1 MQISYRRDCHSCHRR
16 WEVRLRRALETETP
30 TPVDKSIVE
39 SPCRTS
45 SPGIEEQAH
54 FCCLSKHSS
63 SCLTVAWEGKS
74 VVEET
79 SHLATR
85 RRCESSTRDLEKG
98 KPDLVKFSILN
109 ADSHLRRSALCLAA
123 APLKAEEPSQPST
136 KGFQG
141 RSSTAQNRKHTEQE
155 SAPLTPPINSSY
167 RSFLFLFLSIS
178 SAFSSYGI
186 LQFYLF
192 V

>member
-1 MQISYRRDCHSCHRR
+1 M
-16 WEVRLRRALETETP
+16 
-30 TPVDKSIVE
+30 
-39 SPCRTS
+39 
-45 SPGIEEQAH
+45 
-54 FCCLSKHSS
+54 
-63 SCLTVAWEGKS
+63 
-74 VVEET
+74 EET

-109 ADSHLRRSALCLAA
+109 ADSHLRRSALCLAT

-136 KGFQG
+136 KWFQG

-167 RSFLFLFLSIS
+167 RSFYFYFYLYQQLFRATGFFNFIYLYNPIALSFFLSSTIQTHTDS
-178 SAFSSYGI
+178 VNQTG
-186 LQFYLF
+186 
-192 V
+192 